1 MCTQKCCQGR
11 TCTCA
16 KPHKHRDL
24 IVAWANGAK
33 IQVLSMMNG
42 GWTDILDDYI
52 IWREDA
58 EYRIKPIP
66 RPDFNTFLTV
76 RLGHTGKQTVQQ
88 YSSDTVRFTYDGET
102 RELKSVEKL

>member
-42 GWTDILDDYI
+42 KWTDILDDYI

-58 EYRIKPIP
+58 EYRIKPEP
-66 RPDFNTFLTV
+66 KPDVVKEEFLYKLVTSGFV
-76 RLGHTGKQTVQQ
+76 PVGIFRRVE
-88 YSSDTVRFTYDGET
+88 DGET
-102 RELKSVEKL
+102 GQLKSAEVLP